1 MMPSGS
7 LPTFWNGL
15 SLMQE
20 LADRHDFPTN
30 FYLSI
35 CRHGIKKLESLIAV
49 ILLSIQI
56 SSPLPLVGWDSL
68 SISPATAVLYS
79 PDTKVPRTGELALRK
94 AIPANTSMK
103 TIQVTVDDWTNFYP
117 LLTLNVIS
125 LQTILP
131 LLLGIFGGYL
141 IPAENSTEKAIWDHG
156 GECEE
161 SFKGIYFLF
170 FGEAGEV
177 HFFIEG
183 KQS

>member
-1 MMPSGS
+1 
-7 LPTFWNGL
+7 
-15 SLMQE
+15 MQE
-20 LADRHDFPTN
+20 LADWHDFPTN

-103 TIQVTVDDWTNFYP
+103 TIQVTVDD
-117 LLTLNVIS
+117 
-125 LQTILP
+125 
-131 LLLGIFGGYL
+131 
-141 IPAENSTEKAIWDHG
+141 
-156 GECEE
+156 
-161 SFKGIYFLF
+161 
-170 FGEAGEV
+170 
-177 HFFIEG
+177 
-183 KQS
+183 